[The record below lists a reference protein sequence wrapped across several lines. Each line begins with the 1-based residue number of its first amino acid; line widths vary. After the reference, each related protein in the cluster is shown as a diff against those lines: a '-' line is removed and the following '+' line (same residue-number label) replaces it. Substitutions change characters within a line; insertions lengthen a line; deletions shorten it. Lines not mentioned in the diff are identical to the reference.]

1 LCTRIITSSMFSH
14 HCTPVGRVRFVSG
27 HRFSDAVIRR
37 KRTAFRRWTVQCR
50 FPFAMRINR
59 TRLPTNV
66 LSLSPPRHG
75 ENAGFSK
82 PTVRLSYCLTCSI
95 TIARSEKYLLHEFVI
110 MPDHIHL
117 LITVDAEMTV
127 EKAIQLIKGGFSF
140 RAGRELG
147 FRAPVWQKG
156 FSEIRVHDP
165 TAYVGIREYI
175 HANPVRRF
183 LVVSAAD
190 YAYSSA
196 HPGFALDPPPQRL
209 KARLEAE
216 AFGIAKAMP

>member
-1 LCTRIITSSMFSH
+1 MSIPIRNADKSNAIANERTFFVTTS
-14 HCTPVGRVRFVSG
+14 TWGKRG
-27 HRFSDAVIRR
+27 ILQSDRAAKLFIDVLYHYR
-37 KRTAFRRWTVQCR
+37 KER
-50 FPFAMRINR
+50 
-59 TRLPTNV
+59 
-66 LSLSPPRHG
+66 
-75 ENAGFSK
+75 
-82 PTVRLSYCLTCSI
+82 
-95 TIARSEKYLLHEFVI
+95 KYLLHEFVI
-110 MPDHIHL
+110 MADHIRL
-117 LITVDAEMTV
+117 MITLDAEMTV
-127 EKAIQLIKGGFSF
+127 EKSIQLIKGGFSF

-175 HANPVRRF
+175 HANPVKRF
-183 LVVSAAD
+183 LAVSAAD

-196 HPGFALDPPPQRL
+196 HPGFALDLPPQRL